1 MPDERR
7 QTCSRVVAHEY
18 VDVVG
23 ENGLRK
29 HVNSSA
35 TPSLLD
41 HLIDDRD
48 IVTPNHWLAAPG
60 MPRDVSEQ
68 TKRLVH

>member
-7 QTCSRVVAHEY
+7 QTCGRVVAHEY
-18 VDVVG
+18 VDVVA
-23 ENGLRK
+23 ENSLRM
-29 HVNSSA
+29 HVDSPAS
-35 TPSLLD
+35 PSLVD
-41 HLIDDRD
+41 HLAQDRD